1 MSEARMMF
9 NGASFVASPRSLYEA
24 KGIWVCGG
32 CGNGSFIIPV
42 DRDEVC
48 AKCQA
53 IEVKKMRNFGGLP
66 ERNQMSGWS
75 CNGCSAISS
84 GVLPNDRALCPKCM
98 DKVDEMDMQMVFA
111 KEHLYPP
118 VLEGDMLEAMAESFG
133 VVRKLGETDAE
144 LRQRTRL
151 SVLDPLVRSQS
162 WHLCKGN
169 VRVFG
174 SALDCFKCDCYLPS
188 PELQRILDDANR
200 QVESCECAK
209 DKFGFEFHER
219 WCPDWVH
226 PFEAAAA
233 MQAKLAA
240 VPEPDYR
247 TQGDKLRMG
256 ARK

>member
-1 MSEARMMF
+1 MSEVRKMF
-9 NGASFVASPRSLYEA
+9 NGASFVASAPSPYES

-32 CGNGSFIIPV
+32 CGNGSFVIPV

-75 CNGCSAISS
+75 CNGCRSICS
-84 GVLPNDRALCPKCM
+84 GVLSNDRGLCPKCM
-98 DKVDEMDMQMVFA
+98 DKVDEMDLRMVFA
-111 KEHLYPP
+111 REHLGLTLIQPACSTCRGKGTVDETLGGRGTSSSEAPCPDCRPYR
-118 VLEGDMLEAMAESFG
+118 LGD
-133 VVRKLGETDAE
+133 
-144 LRQRTRL
+144 
-151 SVLDPLVRSQS
+151 
-162 WHLCKGN
+162 N
-169 VRVFG
+169 
-174 SALDCFKCDCYLPS
+174 
-188 PELQRILDDANR
+188 PELERILDDANR

-240 VPEPDYR
+240 VPKPDYR